1 MKINSKSI
9 RFRLIAWY
17 VLSLGTVHILV
28 AMGLYQTVSAR
39 LHHELDERLQTYA
52 TCLVEL
58 LPRHRPSE
66 LAEVVSERA
75 ALIALGPDLYVRV
88 VNGAQQ
94 VVFESASSPAAVA
107 AELRSAFAVPAN
119 PPISLRVA
127 GSGLWRT
134 LRREV
139 QEDGKLLYVGV
150 VALPLR
156 GVQQTLTQFQFVL
169 IAIVPGVLVLAS
181 FGAWLLLNRALRPL
195 RDMIRTARAIQAQEL
210 NQRLHV
216 PGTDDEMQ
224 WLAETFNEMV
234 ERLHR
239 SFAQMHQFITDASH
253 ELRSPLAVLR
263 GEVELGL
270 KARLNCPCA
279 FGWGEDAGRTI
290 TIPVSNRCQD
300 ILGSCAVEIER
311 LSSLVETLLF
321 LSNADAEKAAL
332 DFKPVSLT
340 RVMEEMTEQ
349 TRILAEAKGV
359 EVTLENGHGIVLPAD
374 EMRLRQLLLNLVGNA
389 VKFTS
394 PGGRISLSC
403 RPVDGQAEFVVSD
416 TGIGIAPND
425 LPHIFDR
432 FYRADRSRPG
442 ADSGYG
448 LGLSICKWI
457 VEAHR
462 GSIQVESSPGQGS
475 AFIVRLPLADE
486 KLSQASGSFHLG
498 SLG

>member
-1 MKINSKSI
+1 MRINSKCI

-17 VLSLGTVHILV
+17 VLSLGTVHFLV

-39 LHHELDERLQTYA
+39 LHHELDERLETYA

-58 LPRHRPSE
+58 LPKHRPSE

-88 VNGAQQ
+88 VDGAQQ

-107 AELRSAFAVPAN
+107 DKLRSAFEMPAN
-119 PPISLRVA
+119 SPISLRVA

-169 IAIVPGVLVLAS
+169 IAIVPSVLILAS

-210 NQRLHV
+210 NQRLRV
-216 PGTDDEMQ
+216 PETDDEMQ
-224 WLAETFNEMV
+224 SLAETFNEMA

-239 SFAQMHQFITDASH
+239 SFAQMRQFITDASH

-270 KARLNCPCA
+270 KAQLN
-279 FGWGEDAGRTI
+279 
-290 TIPVSNRCQD
+290 SNRCQD
-300 ILGSCAVEIER
+300 ILGLCAVEIER
-311 LSSLVETLLF
+311 LSGLVETLLF

-332 DFKPVSLT
+332 DFKPINLT
-340 RVMEEMTEQ
+340 SVMEEMAEQ

-359 EVTLENGHGIVLPAD
+359 EVTLVNGHGIVLPAD

-394 PGGRISLSC
+394 QGGRISLSC

-416 TGIGIAPND
+416 TGIGIEPKD

-432 FYRADRSRPG
+432 FYRANRSGSG
-442 ADSGYG
+442 AGSGYG

-462 GSIQVESSPGQGS
+462 GSIHVESIPGKGS
-475 AFIVRLPLADE
+475 AFTVRLPLADE
-486 KLSQASGSFHLG
+486 KLSQSSGSLHPG